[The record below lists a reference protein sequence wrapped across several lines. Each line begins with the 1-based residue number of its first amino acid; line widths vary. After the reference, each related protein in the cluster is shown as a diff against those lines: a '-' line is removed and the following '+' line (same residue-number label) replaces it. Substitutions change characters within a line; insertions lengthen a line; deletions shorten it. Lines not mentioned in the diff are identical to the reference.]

1 MKIKRLIAV
10 GALALAMAF
19 SACLVAG
26 CSGQSDEEVI
36 RTAITEE
43 LDGIKNLDEET
54 VSMLSE
60 GMDVSQLAEFGIDGT
75 EFMTTYLEGFDYY
88 IDGITVDGDTA
99 EAVVTLTCKSYSG
112 FEQALTDAATDLMS
126 NMSFEDMANMS
137 EEELNTLIGQ
147 TTMETLKNVEVAP
160 CEPIAIEYTKANNTW
175 TPSDSASN
183 DVAVAMMSN

>member
-75 EFMTTYLEGFDYY
+75 EFMTTYLEGFDYS

-160 CEPIAIEYTKANNTW
+160 CEPITIEYTKANNTW

>member
-43 LDGIKNLDEET
+43 LDSIKNLDEET

-75 EFMTTYLEGFDYY
+75 EFMTTYLEGFDYS

-160 CEPIAIEYTKANNTW
+160 CEPITIEYTKANNTW

>member
-10 GALALAMAF
+10 GALAVAMAF

-75 EFMTTYLEGFDYY
+75 EFMTTYLEGFDYS

-160 CEPIAIEYTKANNTW
+160 CEPITIEYTKANNTW

>member
-10 GALALAMAF
+10 GALAVAMAF

-54 VSMLSE
+54 ASMLSE

-75 EFMTTYLEGFDYY
+75 EFMTTYLEGFDYS

-160 CEPIAIEYTKANNTW
+160 CEPITIEYTKANNTW

-183 DVAVAMMSN
+183 DVTVAMMSN